1 MTDDERYELWDK
13 WLGILETE
21 VFDLRVNQHIF
32 WEVQDIIRR
41 NPKINIGSCY
51 YEWMGSMYATAMSV
65 AIRRLV
71 DNDPNSISFMRLLR
85 EISDHPTVLSR
96 ARYKARFVNSQSPED
111 YQDRD
116 FDRQVG
122 RGRDYINPATVSS
135 QIQTLKLKTDG
146 LRKYVNKRV
155 AHYDEKE
162 FKAVPKFQ
170 DVDDAIDCLDHLL
183 TRYLLLVRAVYQR
196 TALPTPTYDWK
207 EIFRHP
213 WIPQEDLDGGSN

>member
-1 MTDDERYELWDK
+1 MNCGMSGLDT
-13 WLGILETE
+13 LGTE
-21 VFDLRVNQHIF
+21 IRDLQKSQHIF
-32 WEVQDIIRR
+32 WEVQKIIQA
-41 NPKINIGSCY
+41 NPKINVSNAFY
-51 YEWMGSMYATAMSV
+51 AWMGSMYAAAMSV

-71 DNDPNSISFMRLLR
+71 DKGPNSISFMRLLC
-85 EISDHPTVLSR
+85 EVLEHPVVLSR
-96 ARYKARFVNSQSPED
+96 ARYKSRFVNSQSPED

-122 RGRDYINPATVSS
+122 RGRDYIDPATVSS

-213 WIPQEDLDGGSN
+213 WIPH